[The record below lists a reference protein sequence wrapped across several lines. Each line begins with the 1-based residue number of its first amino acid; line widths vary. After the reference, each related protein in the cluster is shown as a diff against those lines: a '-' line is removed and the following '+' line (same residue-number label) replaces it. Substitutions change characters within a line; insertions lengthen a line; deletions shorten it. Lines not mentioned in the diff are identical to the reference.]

1 MFPTPSHPFRARFQR
16 AADRV
21 IEFATLGEYGLPEA
35 EEAPDP
41 GRHEFSRV
49 LPREPA
55 IVRTGRA
62 RADRIRPATA
72 AGRLREEA
80 PATPRPTS
88 TRVALRSMAL
98 ASSGTA
104 SRPPQARTREGAVR
118 PAPQP
123 CLVAGPQR
131 S

>member
-1 MFPTPSHPFRARFQR
+1 MFPTPSHPLRARFQR

-35 EEAPDP
+35 EEQPDLS
-41 GRHEFSRV
+41 RHDLARV

-55 IVRTGRA
+55 IVRVGRA
-62 RADRIRPATA
+62 RADRVRPATA
-72 AGRLREEA
+72 AARLREQA
-80 PATPRPTS
+80 PVALRPTS

-98 ASSGTA
+98 ASSGSA
-104 SRPPQARTREGAVR
+104 SRPPHARTREGAVR

-123 CLVAGPQR
+123 CLVAGQQR